1 MPSTRRSV
9 LGNAAAVGAILAAG
23 CLDIEG
29 EEPKY
34 IRISNWHENPV
45 TIDVTITNVDTGEV
59 VYDEALDFDGF
70 AGPEEDG
77 SPPSKKPDLDIGA
90 EFEATVTAAT
100 DRDSDELTDD
110 ISPASGAWINVLH
123 GSDSELSISRDVV

>member
-34 IRISNWHENPV
+34 ISISNWHEDPI
-45 TIDVTITNVDTGEV
+45 TIDVTITNVDTVEV
-59 VYDEALDFDGF
+59 VYDEALEFDGF

-77 SPPSKKPDLDIGA
+77 SPPSKKPDLGIGA

-100 DRDSDELTDD
+100 DRDSVELTDD
-110 ISPASGAWINVLH
+110 ISPGAGAWIHVGH
-123 GSDSELSISRDVV
+123 TPDAKLSISRDVV